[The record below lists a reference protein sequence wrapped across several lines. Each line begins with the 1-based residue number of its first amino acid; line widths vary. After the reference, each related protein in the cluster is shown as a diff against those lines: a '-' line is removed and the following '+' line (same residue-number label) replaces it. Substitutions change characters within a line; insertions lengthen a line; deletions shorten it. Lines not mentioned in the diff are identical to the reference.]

1 MEGCGFQPLYGSA
14 GNTNVGVELASVEIS
29 LIKDRIGQ
37 KLRNHLMDRINPSG
51 APEAP
56 NYTLVVTLEVIKQN
70 LAVKKSKISTRANL
84 QITATFSLVGK
95 NRNVGKRFS
104 GTSKIVTSY
113 NILSSDFATL
123 IAEQDAKERAVKEL
137 SSNISNR
144 VATFVQ
150 GSLSR

>member
-1 MEGCGFQPLYGSA
+1 
-14 GNTNVGVELASVEIS
+14 
-29 LIKDRIGQ
+29 
-37 KLRNHLMDRINPSG
+37 MDHINPSG
-51 APEAP
+51 APVTP
-56 NYTLVVTLEVIKQN
+56 NYTLTVTLKVTKQN
-70 LAVKKSKISTRANL
+70 LALKKSKVSTRANL
-84 QITATFSLVGK
+84 KITANFSLVGK

-137 SSNISNR
+137 SGNISNR